1 MINELFSF
9 DNAAILCTSYQ
20 TTRRHIPEDHYVVIM
35 FFKGYIVG
43 LFVLKWAYYWKERT
57 KS

>member
-9 DNAAILCTSYQ
+9 DNATILCTSYQ

-35 FFKGYIVG
+35 FF
-43 LFVLKWAYYWKERT
+43 
-57 KS
+57 